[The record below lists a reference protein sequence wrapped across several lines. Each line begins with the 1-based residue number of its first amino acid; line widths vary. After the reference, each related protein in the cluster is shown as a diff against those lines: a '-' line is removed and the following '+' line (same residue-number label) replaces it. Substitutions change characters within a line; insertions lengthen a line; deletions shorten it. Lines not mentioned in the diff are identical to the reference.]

1 MDERTC
7 AIGKGGTPAKADPI
21 SNVAGS
27 ASSARQK
34 VKTTPGV
41 PRQSDSEDSDLEN
54 PAKSREVDRYI
65 RLREEHVEAV
75 VILKKESV
83 QDSFDKPDNEESL
96 VKNNGKLTFNLTPEQ
111 LGNVTGCGAV
121 SDVKKINPP
130 GSAFSEDKS
139 ITRKSSL
146 RRNSLHC
153 NQIELEKLYTMEP
166 PKPIPQIAGLFD
178 VPKKI
183 LMPLSSGEQNSVDV
197 SSIQDKKLSLKFD
210 EILTVYDE
218 FPTDFLPAK
227 YLCGI
232 CRKLCNEPRVL
243 DCLHSFCKRCLIEL
257 EASTH
262 NGSNLFW
269 RRMNESCN
277 FELDSEATGCS
288 CMASSDEKGQH
299 EKLPSKSATKVQEP
313 PPCPANSVTNFE
325 TFNAESRFD
334 QIRASFQSFKE
345 KNCLK
350 SPSKEKIDLCFNH
363 DLITFRLFIQTVVNM
378 HFQIRAKATKVLYSN
393 QEKHIQCPTCGL
405 ATEIPLGG
413 VHRLPPHFVMARKI
427 EDMVSACGN
436 PPPNI
441 LCELCSSEVSATSS
455 CTTCS
460 LKLCSFCREAHE
472 RQRNT
477 SAHIV
482 RSVGELLKKSRRP
495 DPETRSIKCP
505 MHPEHQLKLFCTT
518 CHQVIC
524 NECTVHVHWDH
535 KHTSAS
541 KACKIYSRFVRN
553 AIEQTKPLEDYA
565 MQAIGRLNDLSVR
578 ISGRC
583 EAVQRDVEAFVDEY
597 IEALEEHRK
606 TLLKQI
612 DDVREAKMEMIIAQQ
627 SDLEQRSRNARAAV
641 EFAEEIISEGNEIEN
656 LVFVSILLNRLEYCL
671 KSNRALDFK
680 VTDTLEFLPDELA
693 PCFKLQ
699 SPIVLYG
706 VVTTQKADPR
716 KCTLENCAELACL
729 KVHKKVELSLVTKD
743 YEGKTMNHG
752 GLMIQTDLRYRD
764 EETRV
769 VSLHVVD
776 NRNGTYRLSFLPER
790 AGVMNL
796 MISVD
801 GKVIGDCPYV
811 LRIHNLR
818 PHSGVYH
825 CCSFCSSNG
834 SKVSTCACGS
844 IMPGGYRGCGHGHE
858 GHPGQRHWSCCAN
871 LTEYSDCVSPG
882 KNWR

>member
-1 MDERTC
+1 MSSIVTG
-7 AIGKGGTPAKADPI
+7 ATPAWTMEEFPSKIDPI
-21 SNVAGS
+21 SNVGS
-27 ASSARQK
+27 DVRQK
-34 VKTTPGV
+34 VKTAPDV
-41 PRQSDSEDSDLEN
+41 PRQSDSAEDSDLEN
-54 PAKSREVDRYI
+54 PTECREMDRYV

-75 VILKKESV
+75 VILKNEKV
-83 QDSFDKPDNEESL
+83 QESFDKSDVEESL
-96 VKNNGKLTFNLTPEQ
+96 AKNNGKLTFNLTPEQ
-111 LGNVTGCGAV
+111 LGNVTGCGGG
-121 SDVKKINPP
+121 SDAQKINPS
-130 GSAFSEDKS
+130 GGVFSEDKS
-139 ITRKSSL
+139 IVRKSSL
-146 RRNSLHC
+146 RRNSLRG
-153 NQIELEKLYTMEP
+153 NQIELEKQYVMEP
-166 PKPIPQIAGLFD
+166 PKPIPRATGLFE

-183 LMPLSSGEQNSVDV
+183 LMPMLSAEQNSVDASTV
-197 SSIQDKKLSLKFD
+197 QDKQLKFD
-210 EILTVYDE
+210 EILTVYDV
-218 FPTDFLPAK
+218 FPTDFLPVK

-232 CRKLCNEPRVL
+232 CKKLCNEPRVL

-257 EASTH
+257 ETSSQS
-262 NGSNLFW
+262 GSNLFW
-269 RRMNESCN
+269 RRITESCHL
-277 FELDSEATGCS
+277 ELDSEATAFS
-288 CMASSDEKGQH
+288 SSDEKGQSEKFPQPASKAHH
-299 EKLPSKSATKVQEP
+299 EPPHSASSAT
-313 PPCPANSVTNFE
+313 PATAAASAAANREAFS
-325 TFNAESRFD
+325 AESRFD

-350 SPSKEKIDLCFNH
+350 SPSKEKIKEKSG
-363 DLITFRLFIQTVVNM
+363 
-378 HFQIRAKATKVLYSN
+378 KASKILYSN
-393 QEKHIQCPTCGL
+393 QEKHIPCPTCGM

-413 VHRLPPHFVMARKI
+413 VTRLPPHFVMARKI

-436 PPPNI
+436 PPANV
-441 LCELCSSEVSATSS
+441 LCELCTSEVTATSS

-460 LKLCSFCREAHE
+460 LKLCNFCRETHQ

-477 SAHIV
+477 SSHIV
-482 RSVGELLKKSRRP
+482 RSVGELLKKSRRS
-495 DPETRSIKCP
+495 DPEARSIKCP
-505 MHPEHQLKLFCTT
+505 VHPEHQLKLFCTT

-524 NECTVHVHWDH
+524 NECTAHVHWDH

-565 MQAIGRLNDLSVR
+565 SQAIGRLNDLSVR
-578 ISGRC
+578 INSRC
-583 EAVQRDVEAFVDEY
+583 EAVQRDVEVFVDEY
-597 IEALEEHRK
+597 IEALEDHRK

-612 DDVREAKMEMIIAQQ
+612 DDIREAKMEMIIAQQ
-627 SDLEQRSRNARAAV
+627 SDLEQRSRNARAAID
-641 EFAEEIISEGNEIEN
+641 FAEEIISEGSEIEN
-656 LVFVSILLNRLEYCL
+656 LVFVSILLNRLEHCL
-671 KSNRALDFK
+671 KSNRTLDFK
-680 VTDTLEFLPDELA
+680 VADTLEFLPDELA

-699 SPIVLYG
+699 NQIALYG

-752 GLMIQTDLRYRD
+752 GIMIQTDLRYRD

-776 NRNGTYRLSFLPER
+776 NRNGTYRLSFLPDR

-801 GKVIGDCPYV
+801 GKVIEDCPYV

-834 SKVSTCACGS
+834 SKHSTCACGS

-858 GHPGQRHWSCCAN
+858 GHPGQRHWSCCGSLA
-871 LTEYSDCVSPG
+871 ECSDCVSQG
-882 KNWR
+882 KSWR